1 MSNLAPQ
8 NDVLNL
14 TPSKTS
20 NTSSS
25 FSKTSKNKE
34 HESSDSKNST
44 QDDTEV
50 KMQFQTEVNQLLQ
63 LMIHSLY
70 SNKEIFLRELIS
82 NASDALDKLNFLSVS
97 DDKYKSLKF
106 EPKIEIKIDKDK
118 KTLSISDNGIGMDKD
133 DLINNLGT
141 IAKSGTKSFLENL
154 SGDAKKDSQLIG
166 QFGVGFY
173 SAFMVASKIEV
184 LSKKA
189 LDDKAYLWSSDANG
203 YEINDA
209 SKEEQGTSI
218 TLYLKDDEFANT
230 YKIESIIEKYS
241 NHIQFPIFMEK
252 EEFTPAK
259 EGEEEGKTELKISQI
274 NKANALWRIQ
284 KSSLKAEDYERFYE
298 QNFHDSNKPLLY
310 LHTKSEG
317 KLEYNSLF
325 FIPQNA
331 PFDLFRVDYQ
341 SGLKLYVKRVF
352 ISDDDKELLPT
363 YLRFVR
369 GIIDVEDL
377 PLNVSR
383 EILQENQILKG
394 VKEASVKKILGELEK
409 LKNNDKEKY
418 LSFFKTFGK
427 VLKEGL
433 YGFGGEKD
441 SLLKLMLYKSTKGE
455 NLRSLE
461 EYKNDL
467 QGEQKEI
474 FYIAGNN
481 ESLLRTSPLLEEY
494 KQKNIEVLLMDDEI
508 DSLVTPMLEF
518 EGLKF
523 VAINQVEDKNELSDE
538 EKNTFAPLVA
548 KFKELLKDQVEDVRL
563 TSRLKDSPSCIVYDK
578 NKPDFAMQQ
587 LLKQMGQEQNF
598 KPILE
603 INPKHAIFTGLK
615 NNESFSADIATLV
628 LNMAKL
634 SEGMGV
640 DNPAE
645 FNASLTKI
653 INKAF
658 S

>member
-1 MSNLAPQ
+1 
-8 NDVLNL
+8 
-14 TPSKTS
+14 
-20 NTSSS
+20 
-25 FSKTSKNKE
+25 
-34 HESSDSKNST
+34 
-44 QDDTEV
+44 
-50 KMQFQTEVNQLLQ
+50 MQFQTEVNQLLQ

-70 SNKEIFLRELIS
+70 SNKEIFLRELVS
-82 NASDALDKLNFLSVS
+82 NSSDALDKLNFLSVS

-106 EPKIEIKIDKDK
+106 EPRIDIKIDKDK
-118 KTLSISDNGIGMDKD
+118 KTLTISDNGIGMDKD

-141 IAKSGTKSFLENL
+141 IAKSGTKTFLENL

-189 LDDKAYLWSSDANG
+189 LDDKAYLWISDANG
-203 YEINDA
+203 YEIEDA
-209 SKEEQGTSI
+209 TKEEQGTSI
-218 TLYLKDDEFANT
+218 TLYLKDDEFANS

-252 EEFTPAK
+252 EEFIPAK

-274 NKANALWRIQ
+274 NKANALWRMQ
-284 KSSLKAEDYERFYE
+284 KSSLKTEDYERFYE

-331 PFDLFRVDYQ
+331 PFDLYRVDYQ

-394 VKEASVKKILGELEK
+394 VKEASVKKILSELEK
-409 LKNNDKEKY
+409 LKNKDKEKY
-418 LSFFKTFGK
+418 LSFFKNFGK

-455 NLRSLE
+455 SLRSLE
-461 EYKNDL
+461 EYKNDI

-474 FYIAGNN
+474 FYITGNN
-481 ESLLRTSPLLEEY
+481 ESLLRNSPLLEEY

-508 DSLVTPMLEF
+508 DSLIAPMLGEY

-523 VAINQVEDKNELSDE
+523 IAINQVEDKNELSDE
-538 EKNTFAPLVA
+538 EKNEFAPLVA

-615 NNESFSADIATLV
+615 NNETFSADIATLV

-653 INKAF
+653 ITKAF

>member
-1 MSNLAPQ
+1 
-8 NDVLNL
+8 
-14 TPSKTS
+14 
-20 NTSSS
+20 
-25 FSKTSKNKE
+25 
-34 HESSDSKNST
+34 
-44 QDDTEV
+44 
-50 KMQFQTEVNQLLQ
+50 MQFQTEVNQLLQ

-70 SNKEIFLRELIS
+70 SNKEIFLRELVS
-82 NASDALDKLNFLSVS
+82 NSSDALDKLNFLSVS

-106 EPKIEIKIDKDK
+106 EPRIDIKIDKDK
-118 KTLSISDNGIGMDKD
+118 KTLTISDNGIGMDKD

-189 LDDKAYLWSSDANG
+189 LDDKAYLWISDANG
-203 YEINDA
+203 YEIEDA
-209 SKEEQGTSI
+209 TKEEQGTSI
-218 TLYLKDDEFANT
+218 TLYLKDDEFANS

-252 EEFTPAK
+252 EEFIPAK

-274 NKANALWRIQ
+274 NKANTLWRMQ
-284 KSSLKAEDYERFYE
+284 KSSLKTEDYERFYE

-331 PFDLFRVDYQ
+331 PFDLYRVDYQ

-394 VKEASVKKILGELEK
+394 VKEASVKKILSELEK
-409 LKNNDKEKY
+409 LKNKDKEKY
-418 LSFFKTFGK
+418 LSFFKNFGK

-455 NLRSLE
+455 SLRSLE
-461 EYKNDL
+461 EYKNDI
-467 QGEQKEI
+467 QGGQKEI
-474 FYIAGNN
+474 FYITGNN
-481 ESLLRTSPLLEEY
+481 ESLLRNSPLLEEY
-494 KQKNIEVLLMDDEI
+494 KQKNIEVFLMDDEI
-508 DSLVTPMLEF
+508 DSLVTPMLGEY

-523 VAINQVEDKNELSDE
+523 IAINQVEDKNELSDE
-538 EKNTFAPLVA
+538 EKNEFAPLVA

-615 NNESFSADIATLV
+615 NNETFSADIATLV

-653 INKAF
+653 ITKAF

>member
-1 MSNLAPQ
+1 
-8 NDVLNL
+8 
-14 TPSKTS
+14 
-20 NTSSS
+20 
-25 FSKTSKNKE
+25 
-34 HESSDSKNST
+34 
-44 QDDTEV
+44 
-50 KMQFQTEVNQLLQ
+50 MQFQTEVNQLLQ

-70 SNKEIFLRELIS
+70 SNKEIFLRELVS
-82 NASDALDKLNFLSVS
+82 NSSDALDKLNFLSVS

-106 EPKIEIKIDKDK
+106 EPRIDIKIDKDK
-118 KTLSISDNGIGMDKD
+118 KTLTISDNGIGMDKD

-189 LDDKAYLWSSDANG
+189 LDDKAYLWISDANG
-203 YEINDA
+203 YEIEDA
-209 SKEEQGTSI
+209 AKEEQGTSI
-218 TLYLKDDEFANT
+218 TLYLKDDEFANS

-252 EEFTPAK
+252 EEFIPAK

-274 NKANALWRIQ
+274 NKANALWRMQ

-298 QNFHDSNKPLLY
+298 QNFHDSNKPLLF

-331 PFDLFRVDYQ
+331 PFDLYRVDYQ

-409 LKNNDKEKY
+409 LKNKDKEKY
-418 LSFFKTFGK
+418 LSFFKNFGK

-455 NLRSLE
+455 SLRSLE
-461 EYKNDL
+461 EYKNEI
-467 QGEQKEI
+467 QSEQKEI
-474 FYIAGNN
+474 FYITGNN
-481 ESLLRTSPLLEEY
+481 ESLLRNSPLLEEY

-508 DSLVTPMLEF
+508 DSLVTPMLGEY

-538 EKNTFAPLVA
+538 EKNEFAPLVA

-615 NNESFSADIATLV
+615 NNETFSADIATLV

-653 INKAF
+653 ITKAF

>member
-1 MSNLAPQ
+1 
-8 NDVLNL
+8 
-14 TPSKTS
+14 
-20 NTSSS
+20 
-25 FSKTSKNKE
+25 
-34 HESSDSKNST
+34 
-44 QDDTEV
+44 
-50 KMQFQTEVNQLLQ
+50 EVNQLLQ

-70 SNKEIFLRELIS
+70 SNKEIFLRELVS
-82 NASDALDKLNFLSVS
+82 NSSDALDKLNFLSVS

-106 EPKIEIKIDKDK
+106 EPRIDIKIDKDK
-118 KTLSISDNGIGMDKD
+118 KTLTISDNGIGMDKD

-189 LDDKAYLWSSDANG
+189 LDDKAYLWISDANG
-203 YEINDA
+203 YEIEDA
-209 SKEEQGTSI
+209 TKEEQGTSI
-218 TLYLKDDEFANT
+218 TLYLKDDEFANS

-252 EEFTPAK
+252 EEFIPAK

-274 NKANALWRIQ
+274 NKANALWRMQ
-284 KSSLKAEDYERFYE
+284 KSSLKTEDYERFYE

-331 PFDLFRVDYQ
+331 PFDLYRVDYQ

-394 VKEASVKKILGELEK
+394 VKEASVKKILSELEK
-409 LKNNDKEKY
+409 LKNKDKEKY
-418 LSFFKTFGK
+418 LSFFKNFGK

-455 NLRSLE
+455 SLRSLE
-461 EYKNDL
+461 EYKNDI
-467 QGEQKEI
+467 QGGQKEI
-474 FYIAGNN
+474 FYITGNN
-481 ESLLRTSPLLEEY
+481 ESLLRNSPLLEEY
-494 KQKNIEVLLMDDEI
+494 KQKNIEVFLMDDEI
-508 DSLVTPMLEF
+508 DSLVTPMLGEY

-523 VAINQVEDKNELSDE
+523 IAINQVEDKNELSDE
-538 EKNTFAPLVA
+538 EKNEFAPLVA

-615 NNESFSADIATLV
+615 NNETFSADIATLV

-653 INKAF
+653 ITKAF

>member
-1 MSNLAPQ
+1 
-8 NDVLNL
+8 
-14 TPSKTS
+14 
-20 NTSSS
+20 
-25 FSKTSKNKE
+25 
-34 HESSDSKNST
+34 
-44 QDDTEV
+44 
-50 KMQFQTEVNQLLQ
+50 MQFQTEVNQLLQ

-70 SNKEIFLRELIS
+70 SNKEIFLRELVS
-82 NASDALDKLNFLSVS
+82 NSSDALDKLNFLSVS

-106 EPKIEIKIDKDK
+106 EPRIDIKIDKDK
-118 KTLSISDNGIGMDKD
+118 KTLTISDNGIGMDKD

-189 LDDKAYLWSSDANG
+189 LDDKAYLWISDANG
-203 YEINDA
+203 YEIEDA
-209 SKEEQGTSI
+209 TKEEQGTSI
-218 TLYLKDDEFANT
+218 TLYLKDDKFANS

-252 EEFTPAK
+252 EEFIPAK

-274 NKANALWRIQ
+274 NKANALWRMQ
-284 KSSLKAEDYERFYE
+284 KSSLKTEDYERFYE

-331 PFDLFRVDYQ
+331 PFDLYRVDYQ

-394 VKEASVKKILGELEK
+394 VKEASVKKILSELEK
-409 LKNNDKEKY
+409 LKNKDKEKY
-418 LSFFKTFGK
+418 LSFFKNFGK

-455 NLRSLE
+455 SLRSLE
-461 EYKNDL
+461 EYKNDI

-474 FYIAGNN
+474 FYITGNN
-481 ESLLRTSPLLEEY
+481 ESLLRNSPLLEEY

-508 DSLVTPMLEF
+508 DSLIAPMLGEY

-523 VAINQVEDKNELSDE
+523 IAINQVEDKNELSDE
-538 EKNTFAPLVA
+538 EKNEFAPLVA

-615 NNESFSADIATLV
+615 NNETFSADIATLV

-653 INKAF
+653 ITKAF

>member
-1 MSNLAPQ
+1 
-8 NDVLNL
+8 
-14 TPSKTS
+14 
-20 NTSSS
+20 
-25 FSKTSKNKE
+25 
-34 HESSDSKNST
+34 
-44 QDDTEV
+44 
-50 KMQFQTEVNQLLQ
+50 MQFQTEVNQLLQ

-203 YEINDA
+203 YEIDDA
-209 SKEEQGTSI
+209 NKEEQGTSI
-218 TLYLKDDEFANT
+218 TLYLKDDEFANS

-252 EEFTPAK
+252 EEFIPAK

-274 NKANALWRIQ
+274 NKANALWRMQ
-284 KSSLKAEDYERFYE
+284 KSSLKTEDYERFYE

-331 PFDLFRVDYQ
+331 PFDLYRVDYQ

-394 VKEASVKKILGELEK
+394 VKEASVKKILSELEK
-409 LKNNDKEKY
+409 LKNKDKEKY
-418 LSFFKTFGK
+418 LSFFKNFGK

-455 NLRSLE
+455 SLRSLE
-461 EYKNDL
+461 EYKNDI

-474 FYIAGNN
+474 FYITGNN
-481 ESLLRTSPLLEEY
+481 ESLLRNSPLLEEY

-508 DSLVTPMLEF
+508 DSLVTPMLGEY

-523 VAINQVEDKNELSDE
+523 IAINQVEDKNELSDE
-538 EKNTFAPLVA
+538 EKNEFAPLVA

-615 NNESFSADIATLV
+615 NNETFSADIATLV

-653 INKAF
+653 ITKAF

>member
-1 MSNLAPQ
+1 
-8 NDVLNL
+8 
-14 TPSKTS
+14 
-20 NTSSS
+20 
-25 FSKTSKNKE
+25 
-34 HESSDSKNST
+34 
-44 QDDTEV
+44 
-50 KMQFQTEVNQLLQ
+50 MQFQTEVNQLLQ

-70 SNKEIFLRELIS
+70 SNKEIFLRELVS
-82 NASDALDKLNFLSVS
+82 NSSDALDKLNFLSVS

-106 EPKIEIKIDKDK
+106 EPRIDIKIDKDK
-118 KTLSISDNGIGMDKD
+118 KTLTISDNGIGMDKD

-189 LDDKAYLWSSDANG
+189 LDDKAYLWISDANG
-203 YEINDA
+203 YEIEDA
-209 SKEEQGTSI
+209 TKEEQGTSI
-218 TLYLKDDEFANT
+218 TLYLKDDEFANS

-252 EEFTPAK
+252 EEFIPAK

-274 NKANALWRIQ
+274 NKANALWRMQ
-284 KSSLKAEDYERFYE
+284 KSSLKTEDYERFYE

-331 PFDLFRVDYQ
+331 PFDLYRVDYQ

-394 VKEASVKKILGELEK
+394 VKEASVKKILSELEK
-409 LKNNDKEKY
+409 LKNKDKEKY
-418 LSFFKTFGK
+418 LSFFKNFGK

-455 NLRSLE
+455 SLRSLE
-461 EYKNDL
+461 EYKNDI
-467 QGEQKEI
+467 QDEQKEI
-474 FYIAGNN
+474 FYITGNN
-481 ESLLRTSPLLEEY
+481 ESLLRNSPLLEEY

-508 DSLVTPMLEF
+508 DSLIAPMLGEY

-523 VAINQVEDKNELSDE
+523 IAINQVEDKNELSDE
-538 EKNTFAPLVA
+538 EKNEFAPLVA

-615 NNESFSADIATLV
+615 NNETFSADIATLV

-653 INKAF
+653 ITKAF

>member
-1 MSNLAPQ
+1 
-8 NDVLNL
+8 
-14 TPSKTS
+14 
-20 NTSSS
+20 
-25 FSKTSKNKE
+25 
-34 HESSDSKNST
+34 
-44 QDDTEV
+44 
-50 KMQFQTEVNQLLQ
+50 MQFQTEVNQLLQ

-70 SNKEIFLRELIS
+70 SNKKIFLRELVS
-82 NASDALDKLNFLSVS
+82 NSSDALDKLNFLSVS

-106 EPKIEIKIDKDK
+106 EPRIDIKIDKDK
-118 KTLSISDNGIGMDKD
+118 KTLTISDNGIGMDKD

-189 LDDKAYLWSSDANG
+189 LDDKAYLWISDANG
-203 YEINDA
+203 YEIEDA
-209 SKEEQGTSI
+209 TKEEQGTSI
-218 TLYLKDDEFANT
+218 TLYLKDDEFANS

-252 EEFTPAK
+252 EEFIPAK

-274 NKANALWRIQ
+274 NKANALWRMQ
-284 KSSLKAEDYERFYE
+284 KSSLKTEDYERFYE

-331 PFDLFRVDYQ
+331 PFDLYRVDYQ

-394 VKEASVKKILGELEK
+394 VKEASVKKILSELEK
-409 LKNNDKEKY
+409 LKNKDKEKY
-418 LSFFKTFGK
+418 LSFFKNFGK

-455 NLRSLE
+455 SLRSLE
-461 EYKNDL
+461 EYKNDI

-474 FYIAGNN
+474 FYITGNN
-481 ESLLRTSPLLEEY
+481 ESLLRNSPLLEEY

-508 DSLVTPMLEF
+508 DSLIAPMLGEY

-523 VAINQVEDKNELSDE
+523 IAINQVEDKNELSDE
-538 EKNTFAPLVA
+538 EKNEFAPLVA

-615 NNESFSADIATLV
+615 NNETFSADIATLV

-653 INKAF
+653 ITKAF

>member
-1 MSNLAPQ
+1 
-8 NDVLNL
+8 
-14 TPSKTS
+14 
-20 NTSSS
+20 
-25 FSKTSKNKE
+25 
-34 HESSDSKNST
+34 
-44 QDDTEV
+44 
-50 KMQFQTEVNQLLQ
+50 MQFQTEVNQLLQ

-70 SNKEIFLRELIS
+70 SNKEIFLRELVS
-82 NASDALDKLNFLSVS
+82 NSSDALDKLNFLSVS

-106 EPKIEIKIDKDK
+106 EPRMDIKIDKDK
-118 KTLSISDNGIGMDKD
+118 KTLTISDNGIGMDKD

-189 LDDKAYLWSSDANG
+189 LDDKAYLWISDANG
-203 YEINDA
+203 YEIEDA
-209 SKEEQGTSI
+209 TKEEQGTSI
-218 TLYLKDDEFANT
+218 TLYLKDDEFANS

-252 EEFTPAK
+252 EEFIPAK

-274 NKANALWRIQ
+274 NKANALWRMQ
-284 KSSLKAEDYERFYE
+284 KSSLKTEDYERFYE

-331 PFDLFRVDYQ
+331 PFDLYRVDYQ

-394 VKEASVKKILGELEK
+394 VKEASVKKILSELEK
-409 LKNNDKEKY
+409 LKNKDKEKY
-418 LSFFKTFGK
+418 LSFFKNFGK

-455 NLRSLE
+455 SLRSLE
-461 EYKNDL
+461 EYKNDI

-474 FYIAGNN
+474 FYITGNN
-481 ESLLRTSPLLEEY
+481 ESLLRNSPLLEEY
-494 KQKNIEVLLMDDEI
+494 KQKNIEVFLMDDEI
-508 DSLVTPMLEF
+508 DSLIAPMLGEY

-523 VAINQVEDKNELSDE
+523 IAINQVEDKNELSDE
-538 EKNTFAPLVA
+538 EKNEFAPLVA

-615 NNESFSADIATLV
+615 NNETFSADIATLV

-653 INKAF
+653 ITKAF

>member
-1 MSNLAPQ
+1 RI
-8 NDVLNL
+8 D
-14 TPSKTS
+14 
-20 NTSSS
+20 
-25 FSKTSKNKE
+25 
-34 HESSDSKNST
+34 
-44 QDDTEV
+44 
-50 KMQFQTEVNQLLQ
+50 
-63 LMIHSLY
+63 
-70 SNKEIFLRELIS
+70 
-82 NASDALDKLNFLSVS
+82 
-97 DDKYKSLKF
+97 
-106 EPKIEIKIDKDK
+106 IKIDKDK
-118 KTLSISDNGIGMDKD
+118 KTLTISDNGIGMDKD
-133 DLINNLGT
+133 DLINNFGT

-189 LDDKAYLWSSDANG
+189 LDDKAYLWISDANG
-203 YEINDA
+203 YEIEDA
-209 SKEEQGTSI
+209 TKEEQGTSI
-218 TLYLKDDEFANT
+218 TLYLKDDEFANS

-252 EEFTPAK
+252 EEFIPAK

-274 NKANALWRIQ
+274 NKANALWRMQ
-284 KSSLKAEDYERFYE
+284 KSSLKTEDYERFYE

-331 PFDLFRVDYQ
+331 PFDLYRVDYQ

-394 VKEASVKKILGELEK
+394 VKEASVKKILSELEK
-409 LKNNDKEKY
+409 LKNKDKEKY
-418 LSFFKTFGK
+418 LSFFKNFGK

-455 NLRSLE
+455 SLRSLE
-461 EYKNDL
+461 EYKNDI

-474 FYIAGNN
+474 FYITGNN
-481 ESLLRTSPLLEEY
+481 ESLLRNSPLLEEY

-508 DSLVTPMLEF
+508 DSLIAPMLGEY

-523 VAINQVEDKNELSDE
+523 IAINQVEDKNELSDE
-538 EKNTFAPLVA
+538 EKNEFAPLVA

-615 NNESFSADIATLV
+615 NNETFSADIATLV

-653 INKAF
+653 ITKAF

>member
-1 MSNLAPQ
+1 
-8 NDVLNL
+8 
-14 TPSKTS
+14 
-20 NTSSS
+20 
-25 FSKTSKNKE
+25 
-34 HESSDSKNST
+34 
-44 QDDTEV
+44 
-50 KMQFQTEVNQLLQ
+50 MQFQTEVNQLLQ

-203 YEINDA
+203 YEIDDA
-209 SKEEQGTSI
+209 NKEEQGTSI

-252 EEFTPAK
+252 EEFIPAK

-274 NKANALWRIQ
+274 NKANALWRMQ

-394 VKEASVKKILGELEK
+394 VKEASVKKILSELEK
-409 LKNNDKEKY
+409 LKNKDKEKY
-418 LSFFKTFGK
+418 LSFFKNFGK

-455 NLRSLE
+455 SLRSLE
-461 EYKNDL
+461 EYKNDI

-474 FYIAGNN
+474 FYITGNN
-481 ESLLRTSPLLEEY
+481 ESLLRNSPLLEEY

-508 DSLVTPMLEF
+508 DSLVAPMLGEY

-523 VAINQVEDKNELSDE
+523 IAINQVEDKNELSDE
-538 EKNTFAPLVA
+538 EKNEFAPLVA

-615 NNESFSADIATLV
+615 NNETFSADIATLV

-653 INKAF
+653 ITKAF

>member
-1 MSNLAPQ
+1 
-8 NDVLNL
+8 
-14 TPSKTS
+14 
-20 NTSSS
+20 
-25 FSKTSKNKE
+25 
-34 HESSDSKNST
+34 
-44 QDDTEV
+44 
-50 KMQFQTEVNQLLQ
+50 MQFQTEVNQLLQ

-70 SNKEIFLRELIS
+70 SNKEIFLRELVS
-82 NASDALDKLNFLSVS
+82 NSSDALDKLNFLSVS

-106 EPKIEIKIDKDK
+106 EPRIDIKIDKDK
-118 KTLSISDNGIGMDKD
+118 KTLTISDNGIGMDKD

-189 LDDKAYLWSSDANG
+189 LDDKAYLWISDANG
-203 YEINDA
+203 YEIEDA
-209 SKEEQGTSI
+209 TKEEQGTSI
-218 TLYLKDDEFANT
+218 TLYLKDDEFANS

-252 EEFTPAK
+252 EEFIPAK

-274 NKANALWRIQ
+274 NKANALWRMQ
-284 KSSLKAEDYERFYE
+284 KSSLKTEDYERFYE
-298 QNFHDSNKPLLY
+298 QNFYDSNKPLLY

-331 PFDLFRVDYQ
+331 PFDLYRVDYQ

-394 VKEASVKKILGELEK
+394 VKEASVKKILSELEK
-409 LKNNDKEKY
+409 LKNKDKEKY
-418 LSFFKTFGK
+418 LSFFKNFGK

-455 NLRSLE
+455 SLRSLE
-461 EYKNDL
+461 EYKNDI

-474 FYIAGNN
+474 FYITGNN
-481 ESLLRTSPLLEEY
+481 ESLLRNSPLLEEY

-508 DSLVTPMLEF
+508 DSLIAPMLGEY

-523 VAINQVEDKNELSDE
+523 IAINQVEDKNELSDE
-538 EKNTFAPLVA
+538 EKNEFAPLVA

-615 NNESFSADIATLV
+615 NNETFSADIATLV

-653 INKAF
+653 ITKAF

>member
-1 MSNLAPQ
+1 
-8 NDVLNL
+8 
-14 TPSKTS
+14 
-20 NTSSS
+20 
-25 FSKTSKNKE
+25 
-34 HESSDSKNST
+34 
-44 QDDTEV
+44 
-50 KMQFQTEVNQLLQ
+50 
-63 LMIHSLY
+63 
-70 SNKEIFLRELIS
+70 
-82 NASDALDKLNFLSVS
+82 
-97 DDKYKSLKF
+97 
-106 EPKIEIKIDKDK
+106 KDK
-118 KTLSISDNGIGMDKD
+118 KTLTISDNGIGMDKD

-189 LDDKAYLWSSDANG
+189 LDDKAYLWISDANG
-203 YEINDA
+203 YEIEDA
-209 SKEEQGTSI
+209 TKEEQGTSI
-218 TLYLKDDEFANT
+218 TLYLKDDEFANS

-252 EEFTPAK
+252 EEFIPAK

-274 NKANALWRIQ
+274 NKANALWRMQ
-284 KSSLKAEDYERFYE
+284 KSSLKTEDYERFYE

-331 PFDLFRVDYQ
+331 PFDLYRVDYQ

-394 VKEASVKKILGELEK
+394 VKEASVKKILSELEK
-409 LKNNDKEKY
+409 LKNKDKEKY
-418 LSFFKTFGK
+418 LSFFKNFGK

-455 NLRSLE
+455 SLRSLE
-461 EYKNDL
+461 EYKNDI

-474 FYIAGNN
+474 FYITGNN
-481 ESLLRTSPLLEEY
+481 ESLLRNSPLLEEY

-508 DSLVTPMLEF
+508 DSLIAPMLGEY

-523 VAINQVEDKNELSDE
+523 IAINQVEDKNELSDE
-538 EKNTFAPLVA
+538 EKNEFAPLVA

-615 NNESFSADIATLV
+615 NNETFSADIATLV

-653 INKAF
+653 ITKAF

>member
-1 MSNLAPQ
+1 
-8 NDVLNL
+8 
-14 TPSKTS
+14 
-20 NTSSS
+20 
-25 FSKTSKNKE
+25 
-34 HESSDSKNST
+34 
-44 QDDTEV
+44 
-50 KMQFQTEVNQLLQ
+50 MQFQTEVNQLLQ

-70 SNKEIFLRELIS
+70 SNKEIFLRELVS
-82 NASDALDKLNFLSVS
+82 NSSDALDKLNFLSVS

-106 EPKIEIKIDKDK
+106 EPRIDIKIDKDK
-118 KTLSISDNGIGMDKD
+118 KTLTISDNGIGMDKD

-189 LDDKAYLWSSDANG
+189 LDDKAYLWISDANG
-203 YEINDA
+203 YEIEDA
-209 SKEEQGTSI
+209 TKEEQGTSI

-252 EEFTPAK
+252 EEFIPAK

-274 NKANALWRIQ
+274 NKANALWGMQ
-284 KSSLKAEDYERFYE
+284 KSSLKTEDYERFYE

-331 PFDLFRVDYQ
+331 PFDLYRVDYQ

-394 VKEASVKKILGELEK
+394 VKEASVKKILSELEK
-409 LKNNDKEKY
+409 LKNKDKEKY
-418 LSFFKTFGK
+418 LSFFKNFGK

-455 NLRSLE
+455 SLRSLE
-461 EYKNDL
+461 EYKNDI

-474 FYIAGNN
+474 FYITGNN
-481 ESLLRTSPLLEEY
+481 ESLLRNSPLLEEY

-508 DSLVTPMLEF
+508 DSLIAPMLGEY

-523 VAINQVEDKNELSDE
+523 IAINQVEDKNELSDE
-538 EKNTFAPLVA
+538 EKNEFAPLVA

-615 NNESFSADIATLV
+615 NNETFSADIATLV

-653 INKAF
+653 ITKAF

>member
-1 MSNLAPQ
+1 SN
-8 NDVLNL
+8 
-14 TPSKTS
+14 S
-20 NTSSS
+20 
-25 FSKTSKNKE
+25 
-34 HESSDSKNST
+34 
-44 QDDTEV
+44 
-50 KMQFQTEVNQLLQ
+50 
-63 LMIHSLY
+63 
-70 SNKEIFLRELIS
+70 
-82 NASDALDKLNFLSVS
+82 SDALDKLNFLSVS

-106 EPKIEIKIDKDK
+106 EPRIDIKIDKDK
-118 KTLSISDNGIGMDKD
+118 KTLTISDNGIGMDKD

-189 LDDKAYLWSSDANG
+189 LDDKAYLWISDANG
-203 YEINDA
+203 YEIEDA
-209 SKEEQGTSI
+209 TKEEQGTSI
-218 TLYLKDDEFANT
+218 TLYLKDDEFANS

-252 EEFTPAK
+252 EEFISAK

-274 NKANALWRIQ
+274 NKANALWRMQ
-284 KSSLKAEDYERFYE
+284 KSSLKTEDYERFYE

-331 PFDLFRVDYQ
+331 PFDLYRVDYQ

-394 VKEASVKKILGELEK
+394 VKEASVKKILSELEK
-409 LKNNDKEKY
+409 LKNKDKEKY
-418 LSFFKTFGK
+418 LSFFKNFGK

-455 NLRSLE
+455 SLRSLE
-461 EYKNDL
+461 EYKNDI

-474 FYIAGNN
+474 FYITGNN
-481 ESLLRTSPLLEEY
+481 ESLLRNSPLLEEY

-508 DSLVTPMLEF
+508 DSLVTPMLGEY

-523 VAINQVEDKNELSDE
+523 IAINQVEDKNELSDE
-538 EKNTFAPLVA
+538 EKNEFAPLVA

-615 NNESFSADIATLV
+615 NNETFSADIATLV

-653 INKAF
+653 ITKAF

>member
-1 MSNLAPQ
+1 
-8 NDVLNL
+8 
-14 TPSKTS
+14 
-20 NTSSS
+20 
-25 FSKTSKNKE
+25 
-34 HESSDSKNST
+34 
-44 QDDTEV
+44 
-50 KMQFQTEVNQLLQ
+50 MQFQTEVNQLLQ

-209 SKEEQGTSI
+209 NKEEQGTSI

-274 NKANALWRIQ
+274 NKANALWRMQ
-284 KSSLKAEDYERFYE
+284 KSSLKVEDYERFYE

-310 LHTKSEG
+310 LHIKSEG

>member
-1 MSNLAPQ
+1 
-8 NDVLNL
+8 
-14 TPSKTS
+14 
-20 NTSSS
+20 
-25 FSKTSKNKE
+25 
-34 HESSDSKNST
+34 
-44 QDDTEV
+44 
-50 KMQFQTEVNQLLQ
+50 MQFQTEVNQLLQ

-70 SNKEIFLRELIS
+70 SNKEIFLRELVS
-82 NASDALDKLNFLSVS
+82 NSSDALDKLNFLSVS

-106 EPKIEIKIDKDK
+106 EPRIDIKIDKDK
-118 KTLSISDNGIGMDKD
+118 KTLTISDNGIGMDKD

-189 LDDKAYLWSSDANG
+189 LDDKAYLWISDANG
-203 YEINDA
+203 YEIEDA
-209 SKEEQGTSI
+209 TKEEQGTSI
-218 TLYLKDDEFANT
+218 TLYLKDDEFANS

-252 EEFTPAK
+252 EEFIPAK

-274 NKANALWRIQ
+274 NKANALWRMQ
-284 KSSLKAEDYERFYE
+284 KSSLKTEDYERFYE

-331 PFDLFRVDYQ
+331 PFDLYRVDYQ

-394 VKEASVKKILGELEK
+394 VKEASVKKILSELEK
-409 LKNNDKEKY
+409 LKNKDKEKY
-418 LSFFKTFGK
+418 LSFFKNFGK

-455 NLRSLE
+455 SLRSLE
-461 EYKNDL
+461 EYKNDI

-474 FYIAGNN
+474 FYITGNN
-481 ESLLRTSPLLEEY
+481 ESLLRNSPLLEEY

-508 DSLVTPMLEF
+508 DSLIAPMLGEY

-523 VAINQVEDKNELSDE
+523 IAINQVEDKNELSDE
-538 EKNTFAPLVA
+538 EKNEFAPLVA

-615 NNESFSADIATLV
+615 NNETFSADIATLV

-645 FNASLTKI
+645 FNTSLTKI
-653 INKAF
+653 ITKAF

>member
-1 MSNLAPQ
+1 
-8 NDVLNL
+8 
-14 TPSKTS
+14 
-20 NTSSS
+20 
-25 FSKTSKNKE
+25 
-34 HESSDSKNST
+34 
-44 QDDTEV
+44 
-50 KMQFQTEVNQLLQ
+50 MQFQTEVNQLLQ

-70 SNKEIFLRELIS
+70 SNKEIFLRELVS
-82 NASDALDKLNFLSVS
+82 NSSDALDKLNFLSVS

-106 EPKIEIKIDKDK
+106 EPRIDIKIDKDK
-118 KTLSISDNGIGMDKD
+118 KTLTISDNGIGMDKD

-154 SGDAKKDSQLIG
+154 SSDAKKDSQLIG

-189 LDDKAYLWSSDANG
+189 LDDKAYLWISDANG
-203 YEINDA
+203 YEIEDA
-209 SKEEQGTSI
+209 TKEEQGTSI
-218 TLYLKDDEFANT
+218 TLYLKDDEFANS

-252 EEFTPAK
+252 EEFIPAK

-274 NKANALWRIQ
+274 NKANALWRMQ
-284 KSSLKAEDYERFYE
+284 KSSLKTEDYERFYE

-331 PFDLFRVDYQ
+331 PFDLYRVDYQ

-394 VKEASVKKILGELEK
+394 VKEASVKKILSELEK
-409 LKNNDKEKY
+409 LKNKDKEKY
-418 LSFFKTFGK
+418 LSFFKNFGK

-455 NLRSLE
+455 SLRSLE
-461 EYKNDL
+461 EYKNDI
-467 QGEQKEI
+467 QGGQKEI
-474 FYIAGNN
+474 FYITGNN
-481 ESLLRTSPLLEEY
+481 ESLLRNSPLLEEY
-494 KQKNIEVLLMDDEI
+494 KQKNIEVFLMDDEI
-508 DSLVTPMLEF
+508 DSLVTPMLGEY

-523 VAINQVEDKNELSDE
+523 IAINQVEDKNELSDE
-538 EKNTFAPLVA
+538 EKNEFAPLVA

-615 NNESFSADIATLV
+615 NNETFSADIATLV

-653 INKAF
+653 ITKAF

>member
-1 MSNLAPQ
+1 
-8 NDVLNL
+8 
-14 TPSKTS
+14 
-20 NTSSS
+20 
-25 FSKTSKNKE
+25 
-34 HESSDSKNST
+34 
-44 QDDTEV
+44 
-50 KMQFQTEVNQLLQ
+50 MQFQTEVNQLLQ

-70 SNKEIFLRELIS
+70 SNKEIFLRELVS
-82 NASDALDKLNFLSVS
+82 NSSDALDKLNFLSVS

-106 EPKIEIKIDKDK
+106 EPRIDIKIDKDK
-118 KTLSISDNGIGMDKD
+118 KTLTISDNGIGMDKD

-189 LDDKAYLWSSDANG
+189 LDDKAYLWISDANG
-203 YEINDA
+203 YEIEDA
-209 SKEEQGTSI
+209 TKEEQGTSI
-218 TLYLKDDEFANT
+218 TLYLKDDEFANS

-252 EEFTPAK
+252 EEFIPAK

-274 NKANALWRIQ
+274 NKANALWRMQ
-284 KSSLKAEDYERFYE
+284 KSSLKTEDYERFYE

-331 PFDLFRVDYQ
+331 PFYLYRVDYQ

-394 VKEASVKKILGELEK
+394 VKEASVKKILSELEK
-409 LKNNDKEKY
+409 LKNKDKEKY
-418 LSFFKTFGK
+418 LSFFKNFGK

-455 NLRSLE
+455 SLRSLE
-461 EYKNDL
+461 EYKNDI

-474 FYIAGNN
+474 FYITGNN
-481 ESLLRTSPLLEEY
+481 ESLLRNSPLLEEY

-508 DSLVTPMLEF
+508 DSLIAPMLGEY

-523 VAINQVEDKNELSDE
+523 IAINQVEDKNELSDE
-538 EKNTFAPLVA
+538 EKNEFAPLVA

-615 NNESFSADIATLV
+615 NNETFSADIATLV

-653 INKAF
+653 ITKAF